1 MHCRA
6 DGGRAFPGA
15 CQGHS
20 YYIGAYVTAGYWKG
34 TLVAVK
40 TMMFPAAMAG
50 KEKREK
56 MAMMETAISSML
68 SHPNI
73 VQVRA
78 TKHFVVVAY
87 PLSRDTIRGGVD
99 DGILFLVAN
108 RCGLFWLRMRSRR
121 MALAAS

>member
-1 MHCRA
+1 VA
-6 DGGRAFPGA
+6 LLP
-15 CQGHS
+15 
-20 YYIGAYVTAGYWKG
+20 VTAGYWKG

-73 VQVRA
+73 VQVGA
-78 TKHFVVVAY
+78 TNRLVVIAY
-87 PLSRDTIRGGVD
+87 PLSRDTIRGFVD
-99 DGILFLVAN
+99 DGILFLMTFS
-108 RCGLFWLRMRSRR
+108 CGLFWLRMRSCR
-121 MALAAS
+121 MAFAPSES